1 MCNHADQTKQ
11 IIDHLSNEV
20 YKTLELKIKK
30 ALDCK
35 IFART
40 TIPEKQIVVDLILQI
55 KDEFH
60 SLITYEQKLVFP
72 SVLKVFL
79 AKKVSAELPDLAN
92 LFQLTNSKE
101 HKLINYVRKMAIV
114 LNKILWDTQVQDDL
128 VSAFLNDFLH
138 EKMLWNKMIQERIS
152 SCGCFKKNYFDMV
165 QLKKNETEIHNPLK
179 ND

>member
-1 MCNHADQTKQ
+1 MCNHSDQTKQ

-20 YKTLELKIKK
+20 YKTLEIKIKK

-35 IFART
+35 IFAKS

-79 AKKVSAELPDLAN
+79 AKKVNAELPDIAN
-92 LFQLTNSKE
+92 LLQLTISKE
-101 HKLINYVRKMAIV
+101 HKLINYVKKMAIV
-114 LNKILWDTQVQDDL
+114 LKNNLWETQAQNDL
-128 VSAFLNDFLH
+128 VSAFLIDFVH
-138 EKMLWNKMIQERIS
+138 EKMLWNKMILERIS
-152 SCGCFKKNYFDMV
+152 SCGCFKKNYFDII
-165 QLKKNETEIHNPLK
+165 QLKKNMTEISNPLK
-179 ND
+179 K

>member
-1 MCNHADQTKQ
+1 MCNHADQTSQ
-11 IIDHLSNEV
+11 IIEHLSNEV
-20 YKTLELKIKK
+20 YPMLELKIQK

-35 IFART
+35 ILAKN

-60 SLITYEQKLVFP
+60 SLVTYEQKLVFP

-79 AKKVSAELPDLAN
+79 AKKASAELPDLAN
-92 LFQLTNSKE
+92 LLQLTSSKE

-114 LNKILWDTQVQDDL
+114 MKHKLLDTHAQDDL
-128 VSAFLNDFLH
+128 ISAFLNDFVN
-138 EKMLWNKMIQERIS
+138 EKMHWNKMIQDRLS
-152 SCGCFKKNYFDMV
+152 SCGCFKRIYFNNIQIKMD
-165 QLKKNETEIHNPLK
+165 ETEIPNSLK